1 MAREMKDS
9 GIEWIGEIPANWSV
23 KKVKHGFYR
32 SKEEAHQEEP
42 VVLTLARD
50 GVKVRDISN
59 NEGQIAESYYNYNPV
74 LPGDLLINPMD
85 LYSGANCSVS
95 KVSGVISPAYINLR
109 YKKGYI
115 PHYYDYYFKTQY
127 WAMTMFAHG
136 KGVSFDNRWILGV
149 QELKNYFIPVP
160 YEEEQKNIAMFL
172 DNKCVEIDN
181 ILIKTRASIAEYK
194 KLKQAIITQAVA
206 KGVRG
211 EREIRDSGIEWIGE
225 IPKEWSC
232 TQLGRFITIESGIS
246 VGKSYPKD
254 TELVEV
260 PYLRVA
266 NVQGDYVD
274 ISDIATLFV
283 TPDEAEKYSL
293 HAGQLLMTEGGDRDK
308 LGRGCLWNG
317 EIDPCIHQ
325 NHIFAV
331 ETNELLDIKYLDYIT
346 TSDIARVYFD
356 ITAKKTTNLA
366 CTNKSTIL
374 RFVIPVPS
382 KIEQIEIREYLD
394 AECPKIDSIIEKKEK
409 YLIELDN
416 YRKSLIYEYVTGKKE
431 VPQGY

>member
-1 MAREMKDS
+1 MSELIKLKYLCKSFCTPIMQQELNERGLYEVYGATGIAGYMDTYSVDTEYLGIVKDGAGVGRVNKYKPCTS
-9 GIEWIGEIPANWSV
+9 LLGTLAYIIPNNQVDIDWLKYVVISMDLGNDTGKTTIPHIYFSNYGN
-23 KKVKHGFYR
+23 KKVPYITYDK
-32 SKEEAHQEEP
+32 Q
-42 VVLTLARD
+42 
-50 GVKVRDISN
+50 N
-59 NEGQIAESYYNYNPV
+59 CIA
-74 LPGDLLINPMD
+74 
-85 LYSGANCSVS
+85 
-95 KVSGVISPAYINLR
+95 KYIE
-109 YKKGYI
+109 K
-115 PHYYDYYFKTQY
+115 
-127 WAMTMFAHG
+127 
-136 KGVSFDNRWILGV
+136 
-149 QELKNYFIPVP
+149 
-160 YEEEQKNIAMFL
+160 
-172 DNKCVEIDN
+172 KCVEIDK
-181 ILIKTRASIAEYK
+181 IFMKTRATIVEYK
-194 KLKQAIITQAVA
+194 KLRQAVITQAVTR
-206 KGVRG
+206 GIRG
-211 EREIRDSGIEWIGE
+211 EREMRDSGIEWIGE
-225 IPKEWSC
+225 IPKEWSY

-246 VGKSYPKD
+246 VGKSYPKN

-274 ISDIATLFV
+274 TSDIATLFV
-283 TPDEAEKYSL
+283 TPDEAEKYRL

-374 RFVIPVPS
+374 RFIIPVPS

-409 YLIELDN
+409 YLFELDN

-431 VPQGY
+431 VPQE